1 MTTPAPIPR
10 MPVIKIH
17 LSENGTTRRIRINK
31 LRENNLKHQPFSFS
45 KLDSLVRHYSGLPA
59 DQNVPIVVTYIDED
73 GDRITISSDEEL
85 AEAFEQVM
93 DKTPPV
99 IHAYAKIEDD
109 KVKTQT
115 KADSIYHRI
124 HTLESQVAHMSQQI
138 EVLAKSEKEAVP
150 SQEAIPSQK
159 VESCPE
165 ISTTE
170 QAEDPETQV
179 HSDAPESAP
188 TSEDS
193 PKFNLDCYDPNFI
206 HGRHTCD
213 GCYTTPVIGYR
224 YTATNLP
231 DYDLCQKC
239 FKKYKGTEIRFQP
252 EQLERDEHLQ
262 RRWKARTQRRK
273 NAQDQMKQ
281 CKRGP
286 CQRPVQEIVQQAAS
300 HHVDHSLTEA
310 IRRSLLDIEN
320 AKKAQEEKKES
331 DSVSTPKQVGTQT
344 ETSKEE
350 VSTNLPTPDPPE
362 DVKPEEESGDKI
374 ADTKAEMNDPPA
386 QVVFHSNSGNDDDN
400 LSEPGQEIING
411 DEDDAS
417 AAKSEHS
424 GSNWQV
430 VDEDGQVS
438 DEMVARAAQMLGSAL
453 FQSDMAS
460 TDVHMTT
467 DSVNSGLTS
476 VPTITTTKSEVAPI
490 LLQRWAEE
498 LGQLHELGFVD
509 DNANVNALG
518 HLEAANMGVDSDEP
532 IKINAVVEHLLKK

>member
-1 MTTPAPIPR
+1 M
-10 MPVIKIH
+10 
-17 LSENGTTRRIRINK
+17 
-31 LRENNLKHQPFSFS
+31 
-45 KLDSLVRHYSGLPA
+45 
-59 DQNVPIVVTYIDED
+59 
-73 GDRITISSDEEL
+73 
-85 AEAFEQVM
+85 
-93 DKTPPV
+93 
-99 IHAYAKIEDD
+99 
-109 KVKTQT
+109 
-115 KADSIYHRI
+115 
-124 HTLESQVAHMSQQI
+124 
-138 EVLAKSEKEAVP
+138 
-150 SQEAIPSQK
+150 
-159 VESCPE
+159 
-165 ISTTE
+165 
-170 QAEDPETQV
+170 
-179 HSDAPESAP
+179 
-188 TSEDS
+188 
-193 PKFNLDCYDPNFI
+193 
-206 HGRHTCD
+206 
-213 GCYTTPVIGYR
+213 
-224 YTATNLP
+224 
-231 DYDLCQKC
+231 
-239 FKKYKGTEIRFQP
+239 
-252 EQLERDEHLQ
+252 
-262 RRWKARTQRRK
+262 
-273 NAQDQMKQ
+273 
-281 CKRGP
+281 
-286 CQRPVQEIVQQAAS
+286 VQQAAA
-300 HHVDHSLTEA
+300 HYVDQGLTEA

-362 DVKPEEESGDKI
+362 DVKPEEESGDKV

-400 LSEPGQEIING
+400 LSEPGQEIIDG

-417 AAKSEHS
+417 VAKSENS

-438 DEMVARAAQMLGSAL
+438 DEMVARAFQMLGSAL

-476 VPTITTTKSEVAPI
+476 VPTITTSKSEVAPI